1 MIKNTY
7 STNFSLISD
16 DIKGKIL
23 ILNENST
30 MTDDSTIHERKRR
43 TYATIF
49 LSFSRKI
56 SLVKH
61 ERDLVKVVSEYG
73 IGNLWIRYTIDVYS
87 LYREAAS
94 C

>member
-43 TYATIF
+43 TYATVTLT
-49 LSFSRKI
+49 LSFSR
-56 SLVKH
+56 SH
-61 ERDLVKVVSEYG
+61 ERFLSSS
-73 IGNLWIRYTIDVYS
+73 T
-87 LYREAAS
+87 REIL
-94 C
+94 